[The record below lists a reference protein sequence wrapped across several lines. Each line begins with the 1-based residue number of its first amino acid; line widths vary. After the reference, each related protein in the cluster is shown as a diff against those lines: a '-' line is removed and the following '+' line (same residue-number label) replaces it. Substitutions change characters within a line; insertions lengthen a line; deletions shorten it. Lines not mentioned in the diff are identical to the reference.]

1 MRDIFTVVKTLRLAV
16 VGITAMEMIMFSQ
29 VFAPIAATYISSS
42 IQGVTINLLFLLL
55 GFTDSK

>member
-29 VFAPIAATYISSS
+29 AFALIAATYISPS
-42 IQGVTINLLFLLL
+42 IQRVTTNLLFLPL